1 MVKLGKSKFKVPC
14 TKIKTLKVTMLFV
27 SQFKRISVLL
37 QDKISG
43 LFEKMRKGLDMN
55 DKIQRRKDFRNP
67 R

>member
-1 MVKLGKSKFKVPC
+1 
-14 TKIKTLKVTMLFV
+14 MLFV

>member
-1 MVKLGKSKFKVPC
+1 
-14 TKIKTLKVTMLFV
+14 MLFV
-27 SQFKRISVLL
+27 SQFKRITCSVLL